1 MFEPVHG
8 SAPDIA
14 GRGWA
19 NPVAAVLSA
28 ALCLNHLGEHDAAA
42 ALEGAAAAVLP
53 ELGAMGG
60 EGMGYSTAEIGD
72 RIAADVAKVTREPR
86 LRTEES

>member
-1 MFEPVHG
+1 
-8 SAPDIA
+8 
-14 GRGWA
+14 
-19 NPVAAVLSA
+19 
-28 ALCLNHLGEHDAAA
+28 
-42 ALEGAAAAVLP
+42 
-53 ELGAMGG
+53 MGG